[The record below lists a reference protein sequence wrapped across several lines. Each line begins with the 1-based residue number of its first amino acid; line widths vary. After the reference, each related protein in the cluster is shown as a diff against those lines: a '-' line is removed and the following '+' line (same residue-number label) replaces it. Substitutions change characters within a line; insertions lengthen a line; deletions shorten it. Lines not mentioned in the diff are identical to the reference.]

1 MKAHDKRA
9 AERTFTCGTCGETF
23 HNRAPYNAHVR
34 TAHSTAKPARKRT
47 AAEKNTD
54 APAAKKSK
62 RRDQTSIASEPAP
75 TSAAAASSSWE
86 ADPLLI
92 PSNLVPDTEENIAQ
106 MYRQH
111 WPQIRTRFSRQNR
124 LQDWYNFRLSTIS
137 PASLR
142 EQLSR
147 IFSDQPTVFKVNFAF
162 GFILRNTET
171 GALQYHHP
179 SANNNLVLEQPFLV
193 SNQDDL
199 DRLYQQIA
207 EIDFLEWV
215 RQQRPN
221 SKWVVDLVTNV
232 TWFVT
237 KLRDHPI
244 GRGKNLPHYL
254 VENRGIDAL
263 ENDKNTGKPYQDNLC
278 FFRCLALHNGCHTK
292 NLERDTKHYYQ
303 QYREAGLVKKKFHG
317 VKLSELDELEK
328 LYEVNI
334 QVYNLAP
341 TQTHGEEEE
350 TEDKPDIAATLLRRS
365 HRHYEST
372 LYLNLYEKHFSYIKD
387 LARYSKSFCCS
398 RCGKYW
404 KRAHNLRQH
413 EKTCDGKVQLKYP
426 GGAYHVP
433 KTIFEELE
441 DEGIIVPEEARYFP
455 YRATFDF
462 ECYFNKEKAEELKST
477 EKLNWQSAHV
487 PLSVSVCSNVPE
499 YQEPKCFVS
508 SGDPKEFITEFI
520 QYLVSI
526 STKSSSLLR
535 EKYAPVFEALNDA
548 AVFSRG
554 ETNED
559 EQAQMLVDMQDG
571 NEESGSEQET
581 GQDSG
586 DESRGIDLMASDDEG
601 DEEEIQSENEEDR
614 AFLDEEVNEND
625 PSFYRRI
632 NVELDRNRRQEQRQ
646 RRDEIEDCEELFGE
660 VQTSDNKILKELAE
674 KLNAYIQELPVLGFN
689 SGKYDLNAVKEFLF
703 PYLIESQPVKFTVK
717 RNSNHMCLR
726 TNFLKFLDITN
737 YLAPGFSY
745 DQFLKAYEC
754 EQTKGFFP
762 YEWIDSLAKLEETSL
777 PPHEAFYSSLKNQ
790 NITNEEY
797 QYCQRV
803 WEGKEM
809 STFKDFLVWYNNL
822 DVVPFLEAVEKMS
835 AFWQE
840 RKIDMFKDGISV
852 PGLTLKYLFSFLDE
866 QTYFSLFDKANSDLY
881 HLIKDNNTGGPS
893 IIFHRYHEAGKTKI
907 REAEEGQDAKLCQKI
922 VGYDANALYLWAIMQ
937 NMPTGSYTRRLAEQD
952 FKPKGSIKM
961 AIEWLEWV
969 AYKERIR
976 IRHQL
981 NNTEKRIGDRKLPV
995 DGFNPQT
1002 QTVYQFHG
1010 CYWHG
1015 HDCALNQGKDFNE
1028 KRKKPM
1034 AELREETKANTEYIR
1049 SKRYNVVEMY
1059 ECEWRD
1065 MKRTNRELQ
1074 WFVATEV
1081 RRTLDRVK
1089 IMSAER
1095 ILREVRNE
1103 RLFGCVE
1110 VDIRVPDHLK
1120 EKFSEMCPIFK
1131 NTNISR
1137 DDIGDFMKAYAEEH
1151 NIMAQPR
1158 RSLIGSMKG
1167 EKVLLATPLL
1177 KWYLEHGLEVTKVH
1191 QVVEFTPKSC
1201 FKSFGDAVSDARRAG
1216 DADPSKAIIADTMKL
1231 VSGLNLGKL
1240 GMENVCLYTEN

>member
-1 MKAHDKRA
+1 
-9 AERTFTCGTCGETF
+9 
-23 HNRAPYNAHVR
+23 
-34 TAHSTAKPARKRT
+34 
-47 AAEKNTD
+47 
-54 APAAKKSK
+54 
-62 RRDQTSIASEPAP
+62 
-75 TSAAAASSSWE
+75 
-86 ADPLLI
+86 
-92 PSNLVPDTEENIAQ
+92 

-137 PASLR
+137 PTSLR

-147 IFSDQPTVFKVNFAF
+147 IFADQTTVFKVNLSF

-171 GALQYHHP
+171 GDLQYHHP
-179 SANNNLVLEQPFLV
+179 FANNNLVLEQPFLV

-199 DRLYQQIA
+199 ERAIQEISN
-207 EIDFLEWV
+207 IDFLEWV

-232 TWFVT
+232 TWFIW

-244 GRGKNLPHYL
+244 GRGSHLPGYIA
-254 VENRGIDAL
+254 ENHGIAPLDR
-263 ENDKNTGKPYQDNLC
+263 NHNTGKLYQDNLC

-303 QYREAGLVKKKFHG
+303 QYREAGLVKKKFNG

-341 TQTHGEEEE
+341 TQTHGEEQEEEEEE
-350 TEDKPDIAATLLRRS
+350 TTPDIAATLVRRS

-404 KRAHNLRQH
+404 KRASNLRQH

-441 DEGIIVPEEARYFP
+441 DEGILVPEEARYFP

-462 ECYFNKEKAEELKST
+462 ECYFNKEKAEELKNT
-477 EKLNWQSAHV
+477 EKLNWQSVHV

-508 SGDPKEFITEFI
+508 SGDPKEFIEEFI
-520 QYLVSI
+520 QYLVSV

-581 GQDSG
+581 GEDSE
-586 DESRGIDLMASDDEG
+586 DESRGVDLMTSEDEE
-601 DEEEIQSENEEDR
+601 DEEEIESENEEDR
-614 AFLDEEVNEND
+614 AFLDDEVNEND
-625 PSFYRRI
+625 PSFYRRL
-632 NVELDRNRRQEQRQ
+632 NVELDRNRRQEKRR
-646 RRDEIEDCEELFGE
+646 RRDEIEDCEELFGG

-703 PYLIESQPVKFTVK
+703 PYLIETQPVKFTVK
-717 RNSNHMCLR
+717 RNSNHMCLK

-762 YEWIDSLAKLEETSL
+762 YEWIDSLDNLEETSL
-777 PPHEAFYSSLKNQ
+777 PPHEAFYSSLKNA
-790 NITNEEY
+790 NITEDDY

-822 DVVPFLEAVEKMS
+822 DVVPFLEALEKMS

-840 RKIDMFKDGISV
+840 RKIDMFKDGVSV

-866 QTYFSLFDKANSDLY
+866 QTYFSLFDKTNSDLY

-907 REAEEGQDAKLCQKI
+907 REAEEGQGAKLCQKI

-937 NMPTGSYTRRLAEQD
+937 NMPTGSYTRRLAENE

-995 DGFNPQT
+995 DGFHAQT

-1015 HDCALNQGKDFNE
+1015 HDCALNQGKEFNE

-1065 MKRTNRELQ
+1065 MKRTNHELQ

-1158 RSLIGSMKG
+1158 RSLIGSMEG
-1167 EKVLLATPLL
+1167 EKILLATPLL
-1177 KWYLEHGLEVTKVH
+1177 KWYLEHGLEVIKVH

-1231 VSGLNLGKL
+1231 VSSLNIGKTRDGECMFVYRKL
-1240 GMENVCLYTEN
+1240 IQILLS